1 MTINDNDFADG
12 DDVDANPQFTAVQE
26 SLQQKNEY
34 FMLTMNEKMYEGN
47 DESDSENEDTKFVS
61 ELKRAN
67 TTTQT
72 LFKGYGSD
80 SYRESQVS

>member
-1 MTINDNDFADG
+1 
-12 DDVDANPQFTAVQE
+12 
-26 SLQQKNEY
+26 
-34 FMLTMNEKMYEGN
+34 MLTMNEKMYEGN